1 MLKKVLIIVEN
12 LSVPFDRRVWLEAM
26 ALNEEGFGV
35 TVICPRFKGE
45 KGFEILG
52 GIAIY
57 RYSPPPPTSGFLSY
71 MFEFLYCFIMTFL
84 LSVRVF
90 FRHGFDIIHAC
101 NPPDTFFL
109 IGLFYKAFGK
119 RFYFDQH
126 DLCPEVYLS
135 KYGAHRKDLLYRAL
149 LLLEYLTY
157 KTADKVI
164 VTNNSYKEVAVSRGR
179 LKKEKVFVV
188 RTGPKLEMFKP
199 ASYNPELKQ
208 GRKFLVSYLGVMA
221 PQDGVDYL
229 LLAIDVIVRRYDRR
243 DILFNLIGGGDSL
256 LDLESLKDELQLND
270 AVKFTGRI
278 PDKELMDYLA
288 VSDVCV
294 APDPKN
300 PLNDSSTMNKILE
313 YMAMA
318 KPIVSFD
325 LKESRFSAGD
335 AALYARPNDIHD
347 FADKIIELIED
358 SDKRERMGRYGRE
371 RLKGELSWEHNKR
384 RLLDVYKQ

>member
-12 LSVPFDRRVWLEAM
+12 LSVPFDRRVWLEAT

-35 TVICPRFKGE
+35 TVICPRFKSE

-256 LDLESLKDELQLND
+256 RDLEKLKDELELSNV
-270 AVKFTGRI
+270 VKFTGRI

-300 PLNDSSTMNKILE
+300 PLNDSSTMNKVLE

-384 RLLDVYKQ
+384 RLLNVYKQ